1 MSFNNFSCYYHV
13 TYACQSE
20 STPIYLPECQG
31 IRCSKQARYLNYI
44 WKNFAMSL
52 IYLKIDCIMM
62 YMKIVC
68 IIVLYMKIHS
78 PFVEIF
84 HF

>member
-1 MSFNNFSCYYHV
+1 M
-13 TYACQSE
+13 
-20 STPIYLPECQG
+20 YLPECQG
-31 IRCSKQARYLNYI
+31 IPYSKQARYLKYI
-44 WKNFAMSL
+44 WEKFAVPL

-84 HF
+84 YF